1 MNGDLYMIYN
11 LFLNAPP
18 AAGWDN
24 ITRAFNDVLASIIKY
39 TPNIIAAIIIVII
52 GYLVGLAVKNIT
64 AIAINK
70 LLAKPFETTRIGKSF
85 KEKGINL
92 GNLIGAL
99 LMALIIMIS
108 IVAAIDVLNLTGR
121 TGQLI
126 YAIAVAILNI
136 TAGITILA
144 IGIPISLLFA
154 EYTANF
160 FGGAFKDKH
169 ELAVTLIYDITALVL
184 VLFVIGLAVMVM
196 FNYSDLLNYMVNSA
210 PAFIGASIVL
220 FVGYVVGDAV
230 GKIVDKIID
239 AIIEKPL
246 EATDIGASIKSM
258 NIDLSGLIGA
268 LTKAFIITI
277 TVVAAVEIL
286 NLGGLTGKLIYDVAA
301 YLPRLI
307 GGITLLTLGLILVV
321 ALAKYIGKFLEEM
334 FKEKYSRLAKL
345 GENLILLGL
354 IAVVLTISLNILLLQ
369 GSFVYPLIIGVIV
382 IIAGIYV
389 ADIFGELI
397 STTYESYRRL
407 VPFIESLIIL
417 VFVLIGASGMFAQFP
432 ATSEVIKTVA
442 WGLTIA
448 FAVILVPLV
457 FHYTRL
463 AWREAGEEEKK
474 KK

>member
-1 MNGDLYMIYN
+1 MYHL
-11 LFLNAPP
+11 P
-18 AAGWDN
+18 AYAGWDN
-24 ITRAFNDVLASIIKY
+24 ITKAFNDAVATIIKY
-39 TPNIIAAIIIVII
+39 TPNIIAAIVIVII

-70 LLAKPFETTRIGKSF
+70 LMEKPLEKTRIGKSF
-85 KEKGINL
+85 KEKGVDL
-92 GNLIGAL
+92 GRLIGAL
-99 LMALIIMIS
+99 LMALVIMIS

-126 YAIAVAILNI
+126 YDIAVAILNI

-144 IGIPISLLFA
+144 VGIPISLLFA
-154 EYTANF
+154 EYTASF

-169 ELAVTLIYDITALVL
+169 EMAVTLIYDLTALIL

-196 FNYSDLLNYMVNSA
+196 FNYSDLLNYMVASA

-220 FVGYVVGDAV
+220 FVGYVVGDAI
-230 GKIVDKIID
+230 GRIVDKIID
-239 AIIEKPL
+239 AIVEKPL
-246 EATDIGASIKSM
+246 EASDIGKSIKSM

-286 NLGGLTGKLIYDVAA
+286 NLGGLTGRLIYEVAA

-321 ALAKYIGKFLEEM
+321 ALAKYIGKFLHQTFSEEYD
-334 FKEKYSRLAKL
+334 KLAGL
-345 GENLILLGL
+345 AENLILLGL
-354 IAVVLTISLNILLLQ
+354 IAVVVTISLNIMLLQ
-369 GSFVYPLIIGVIV
+369 GSFVYPLIIGVVV
-382 IIAGIYV
+382 ITAGIYV
-389 ADIFGELI
+389 ADIAGELL
-397 STTYESYRRL
+397 SKSFESYRHL
-407 VPFIESLIIL
+407 VPFVESLIIIL
-417 VFVLIGASGMFAQFP
+417 FILIGVSGIFSQFP
-432 ATSEVIKTVA
+432 ETSAVIRTVA

-448 FAVILVPLV
+448 FALVLIPIV

-463 AWREAGEEEKK
+463 AWREAGREEKAEK
-474 KK
+474 

>member
-1 MNGDLYMIYN
+1 
-11 LFLNAPP
+11 
-18 AAGWDN
+18 
-24 ITRAFNDVLASIIKY
+24 
-39 TPNIIAAIIIVII
+39 
-52 GYLVGLAVKNIT
+52 
-64 AIAINK
+64 
-70 LLAKPFETTRIGKSF
+70 
-85 KEKGINL
+85 
-92 GNLIGAL
+92 
-99 LMALIIMIS
+99 
-108 IVAAIDVLNLTGR
+108 
-121 TGQLI
+121 
-126 YAIAVAILNI
+126 
-136 TAGITILA
+136 
-144 IGIPISLLFA
+144 
-154 EYTANF
+154 
-160 FGGAFKDKH
+160 
-169 ELAVTLIYDITALVL
+169 
-184 VLFVIGLAVMVM
+184 
-196 FNYSDLLNYMVNSA
+196 
-210 PAFIGASIVL
+210 
-220 FVGYVVGDAV
+220 
-230 GKIVDKIID
+230 
-239 AIIEKPL
+239 
-246 EATDIGASIKSM
+246 
-258 NIDLSGLIGA
+258 
-268 LTKAFIITI
+268 
-277 TVVAAVEIL
+277 
-286 NLGGLTGKLIYDVAA
+286 
-301 YLPRLI
+301 
-307 GGITLLTLGLILVV
+307 
-321 ALAKYIGKFLEEM
+321 M